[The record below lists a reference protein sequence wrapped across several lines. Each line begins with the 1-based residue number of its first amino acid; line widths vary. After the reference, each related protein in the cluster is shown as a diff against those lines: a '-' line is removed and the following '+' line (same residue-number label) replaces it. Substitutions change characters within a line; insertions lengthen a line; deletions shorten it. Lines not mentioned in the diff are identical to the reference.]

1 MRQLRFLPAFLM
13 LLLSACSDRFSDS
26 RPDCPE
32 GGTGDVV
39 ITLDADIR
47 NENINVKSASGE
59 EIPVDDF
66 WVEIFNSKSKRLY
79 CEKYAEAKD
88 DVINLNTGDYRL
100 LAKHG
105 DSLGVGFDKPF
116 YMADVAFAVEARKD
130 NSVSAV
136 AKLANVKVKVI
147 FGENLSNT
155 EFYGDCFAIV
165 RNSDRKVKS
174 ELKFRKDETRA
185 GYIPAGEL
193 ILEVYAKIGDSYK
206 YYPVEAKSYS
216 PNDFVTFEIDADV
229 RSGDVTVALTIDDSV
244 EVLEKTVVI
253 PADSALPAAEPVMS
267 MDGFDNEGAVYMSS
281 GTAPKIDELDIDIN
295 APAELSSLML
305 EINSDCL
312 ASGGV
317 PPTVDLLNPG
327 TALTALKKAG
337 FVWYVTTSSTV
348 AVVDFKSV
356 AAYLAMNG
364 VYDPSSPEAASVKV
378 TAKDKKGREVAGTV
392 RFILEQGAVAR
403 VNVADVNVWATRIV
417 SPEAFFDNGMPKD
430 ATLEYSTDGV
440 RWESAGAPV
449 KISSDKAVYATIDGL
464 EPGTGYCFRVVSAG
478 QVISKGDYS
487 IVTEQ
492 AAQLGN
498 SGMESWTTQ
507 LHHYK
512 TKGLI
517 SDKNETRDW
526 YRPWASED
534 EAWWDVNS
542 KKTLATYTSQQY
554 AEYKV
559 VPTVSYSSDAAEG
572 NCSAQLVSTFI
583 CNMASDVDDG
593 IGGAGNLGGTITG
606 MGVEY
611 AKAAGEMF
619 IGTSSEDGS
628 HASEGHSFTSRPS
641 SLSFKYKYDS
651 YDNDVFKVTVR
662 VEDASGNVI
671 ASKEMSDGRA
681 SSGWASMTIELDY
694 SVLDRK
700 AARIYVCFRSSS
712 LADDDITYR
721 KTKVTIAG
729 TTKNGYIGSVL
740 KVDDLQLNY

>member
-1 MRQLRFLPAFLM
+1 MENSYLPHREEVLDIISTKKWGERKSALWKVGDGEVWDILMDEFFPLMRGIRVAVFCLKNENDEDSVEEIQEEADVLPFSPVDEKEFPVIQVDTVYVTDTVYIFKEVPVAKNARSLWLMGLKTNILTDAVAVPSFGLELQLAERLSLDLQGWYGFHNILYRSAQTDIYGFSPELRWWFADRAMEKGHFIGVSGVCSWYTLEWLDGYLYQNGLEEDFCIGAGNSSPAWSAGLVYGYSLGLGRKARWGLEFTLGFGYASYSQNVGEWNEDAASWLYHSHQNNHHIGITELSVNLTYRFSLRKFDPAYYDAPLGCKKLHFFVSLQAYSISIKFFNLKMRQLRFLPAFLM

-317 PPTVDLLNPG
+317 PSTVDLLNPG

-356 AAYLAMNG
+356 AA
-364 VYDPSSPEAASVKV
+364 
-378 TAKDKKGREVAGTV
+378 
-392 RFILEQGAVAR
+392 
-403 VNVADVNVWATRIV
+403 
-417 SPEAFFDNGMPKD
+417 
-430 ATLEYSTDGV
+430 
-440 RWESAGAPV
+440 
-449 KISSDKAVYATIDGL
+449 
-464 EPGTGYCFRVVSAG
+464 
-478 QVISKGDYS
+478 
-487 IVTEQ
+487 
-492 AAQLGN
+492 
-498 SGMESWTTQ
+498 
-507 LHHYK
+507 
-512 TKGLI
+512 
-517 SDKNETRDW
+517 
-526 YRPWASED
+526 
-534 EAWWDVNS
+534 
-542 KKTLATYTSQQY
+542 
-554 AEYKV
+554 
-559 VPTVSYSSDAAEG
+559 
-572 NCSAQLVSTFI
+572 
-583 CNMASDVDDG
+583 
-593 IGGAGNLGGTITG
+593 
-606 MGVEY
+606 
-611 AKAAGEMF
+611 
-619 IGTSSEDGS
+619 
-628 HASEGHSFTSRPS
+628 
-641 SLSFKYKYDS
+641 
-651 YDNDVFKVTVR
+651 
-662 VEDASGNVI
+662 
-671 ASKEMSDGRA
+671 
-681 SSGWASMTIELDY
+681 
-694 SVLDRK
+694 
-700 AARIYVCFRSSS
+700 
-712 LADDDITYR
+712 
-721 KTKVTIAG
+721 
-729 TTKNGYIGSVL
+729 
-740 KVDDLQLNY
+740 